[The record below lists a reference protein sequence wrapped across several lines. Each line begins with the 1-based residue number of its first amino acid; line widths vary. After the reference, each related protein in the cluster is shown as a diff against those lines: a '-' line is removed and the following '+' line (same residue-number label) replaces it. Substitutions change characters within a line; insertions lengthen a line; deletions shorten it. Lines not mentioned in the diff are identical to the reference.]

1 MVTSVGQYTSVFI
14 DYIMAKVVL
23 SGISARR
30 ILAIQD
36 PREGTT
42 REGWC
47 KGQYNFS
54 HNIVVYYVHTWWQ
67 MMLQFSGL
75 FIVHID
81 HVDVSTGV
89 SCTDT
94 QSKASLKCTL

>member
-1 MVTSVGQYTSVFI
+1 
-14 DYIMAKVVL
+14 
-23 SGISARR
+23 
-30 ILAIQD
+30 
-36 PREGTT
+36 
-42 REGWC
+42 
-47 KGQYNFS
+47 
-54 HNIVVYYVHTWWQ
+54 
-67 MMLQFSGL
+67 MLQLSGL